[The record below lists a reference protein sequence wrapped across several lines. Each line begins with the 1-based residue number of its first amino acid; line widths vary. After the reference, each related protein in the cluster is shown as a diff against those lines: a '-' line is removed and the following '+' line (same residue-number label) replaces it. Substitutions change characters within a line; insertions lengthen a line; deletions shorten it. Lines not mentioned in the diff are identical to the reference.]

1 MDAGEIM
8 TLARGENVYTTGAP
22 PCIGIGLKW
31 SGEEY
36 STALQGP
43 VAAVLFDDVGKG
55 EAEEMLSGFT
65 DTHFD
70 QARLDRIFTDSRY
83 PKPWQAGEA
92 IAEAWLVAHRN
103 CYFPWSVKRDMR
115 KQGSSLPGADLV
127 GLHVDAHGNCIAF
140 GEVKTSSE
148 EQYPPRV
155 VYGDEGLRKQLKD
168 IRDNT
173 AVRNDLFRYLAH
185 RAVRA
190 DWKERFQEAAK
201 RYLANQSD
209 VRMFGFLVRDVSP
222 NEMDL
227 KGTVRDIG
235 RNCPG
240 SMVIEVFGLYIQGA
254 RLSDAGNVLINH
266 RRDTTS

>member
-1 MDAGEIM
+1 M
-8 TLARGENVYTTGAP
+8 TLARGEEVYTTGAP

-43 VAAVLFDDVGKG
+43 VAAVLFDDVGRG
-55 EAEEMLSGFT
+55 EAEEMLSEFT

-70 QARLDRIFTDSRY
+70 QTRLNRIFSGSRH
-83 PKPWQAGEA
+83 PKPWQVGEA

-127 GLHVDAHGNCIAF
+127 GLHVDSHGNCIAF

-148 EQYPPRV
+148 ERYPPRNM
-155 VYGDEGLRKQLKD
+155 YGDEGLRKQLKD

-173 AVRNDLFRYLAH
+173 AVRDDLFRYLTH
-185 RAVRA
+185 RAVQA
-190 DWKERFQEAAK
+190 DWKERFQEAAR
-201 RYLANQSD
+201 RYIANQSD
-209 VRMFGFLVRDVSP
+209 VRLFGFLVRDVSP

-227 KGTVRDIG
+227 KGIVRDIG
-235 RNCPG
+235 RNCPD
-240 SMVIEVFGLYIQGA
+240 SMIIEIFGLYIQGA
-254 RLSDAGNVLINH
+254 RMSNAGNVLINH
-266 RRDTTS
+266 RMNTKP